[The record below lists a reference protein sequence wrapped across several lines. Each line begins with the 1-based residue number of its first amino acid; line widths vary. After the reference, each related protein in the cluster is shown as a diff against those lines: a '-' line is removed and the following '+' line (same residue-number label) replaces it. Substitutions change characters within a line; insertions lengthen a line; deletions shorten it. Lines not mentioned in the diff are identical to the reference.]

1 MNFVKFIYSAG
12 IEDRIYI
19 HFVKIYVAKCKWKHF
34 NKSDRYQIRENAWR
48 AGVNRPIHNLWQKYY
63 YKLG

>member
-1 MNFVKFIYSAG
+1 MNFIYSAG

-34 NKSDRYQIRENAWR
+34 NKSDRYPIRENAWNDQ
-48 AGVNRPIHNLWQKYY
+48 V
-63 YKLG
+63 